1 MERYYIK
8 TFGCKLNVAD
18 SFGCEKVLRRFL
30 LPSLEEEADLILVN
44 SCGVI
49 DKTERKVIKK
59 IKEYKKKGKFVILTG
74 CLPYISDKN
83 LDEVADR
90 VVGIR
95 DFKKIKEILEEVTK
109 KKECSG
115 GVDDLKLPTNA
126 IISIA
131 EGCLGSCTYCG
142 TKIARSVLKSKE
154 QGDVLKEVNYFLERG
169 YKEIQITSQ
178 DLAVYGM
185 DRGKQELPELLEK
198 IISID
203 KFFRLRLGMTNPGYT
218 KRILP
223 ELLKIYE
230 SEKIYNYIHIPVQS
244 GDDEILKKMNR
255 KHTVLDFVEICN
267 SFYEKFNDFI
277 IATDIIVGFPGED
290 EENFKKT
297 YNLIKKTMPHIVNIT
312 RFSPR
317 SGTVAAEMKDM
328 PEKIKKERSR
338 ELNRLTEKIR
348 IEQNKKSKGKK
359 YTVLIS
365 KKGKENTLIA
375 RLPNY
380 KALILEQGKLGD
392 YKKAEVTE
400 YKHNYLKG
408 KLSYPPCPPPGV
420 DMGLE

>member
-18 SFGCEKVLRRFL
+18 SFACEKVLRGFL
-30 LPSLEEEADLILVN
+30 LPSLEEEADLVLVN

-74 CLPYISDKN
+74 CLPYISDKK
-83 LDEVADR
+83 LDEVVDR

-95 DFKKIKEILEEVTK
+95 DLKKIKEILKEVTK
-109 KKECSG
+109 KKEGSG
-115 GVDDLKLPTNA
+115 GVESLKVPTTA
-126 IISIA
+126 VISIA
-131 EGCLGSCTYCG
+131 EGCLGDCTYCG
-142 TKIARSVLKSKE
+142 TKLARSILKSKK
-154 QGDVLKEVNYFLERG
+154 QDDILKEVNYFLERG
-169 YKEIQITSQ
+169 VKEIQITSQ

-185 DRGKQELPELLEK
+185 ERGKQELPELLEK

-218 KRILP
+218 KKILP
-223 ELLKIYE
+223 QLMKIYE

-255 KHTVLDFVEICN
+255 KHTVSDFVEICD
-267 SFYEKFNDFI
+267 SFYEKFDNFI
-277 IATDIIVGFPGED
+277 TATDIIVGFPEES

-297 YNLIKKTMPHIVNIT
+297 YNLIKKIRPHIVNIT

-317 SGTVAAEMKDM
+317 SGTKASEMKDM

-338 ELNRLTEKIR
+338 KLNQLTKKIR
-348 IEQNKKSKGKK
+348 IEQNKESKGKK
-359 YTVLIS
+359 YNVLIS

-380 KALILEQGKLGD
+380 KALILEEGELGD
-392 YKKAEVTE
+392 YKKAEVTD

-408 KLSYPPCPPPGV
+408 KL
-420 DMGLE
+420 L